1 MIIRRDLTIH
11 IIDSSNVSYSLGN
24 FAVILPDY
32 ESLLGPLYSGVT
44 SRNILDSNI
53 EKSYSCITL
62 VQAAQW

>member
-11 IIDSSNVSYSLGN
+11 IIDSSNVSYSFGN
-24 FAVILPDY
+24 FAVILSDY
-32 ESLLGPLYSGVT
+32 ESLLGPLYPGVT
-44 SRNILDSNI
+44 SRNILNSNI